1 MEICDYL
8 QLDKYKTKKDVL
20 DVLKTALAD
29 KAESEKNSLDKEL
42 IEIQKR
48 KDVLLDAY
56 LDKIIDDDIFKKKE
70 ETLILQEKNLRT
82 KLSLMEHNDTSDIEM
97 KRRIQEL
104 DNEIDEIIDNDVAL
118 NFVCRHIKQI
128 IVYRDKLHIEF
139 DIFPNCDINI
149 EKINYRN
156 KKMTIQWEKGTK
168 SRNEK

>member
-1 MEICDYL
+1 
-8 QLDKYKTKKDVL
+8 
-20 DVLKTALAD
+20 
-29 KAESEKNSLDKEL
+29 
-42 IEIQKR
+42 
-48 KDVLLDAY
+48 
-56 LDKIIDDDIFKKKE
+56 
-70 ETLILQEKNLRT
+70 
-82 KLSLMEHNDTSDIEM
+82 MEHNDTSDIEM

-118 NFVCRHIKQI
+118 NFVCRHIKHI